1 MNINVQ
7 FNDIDEML
15 VFASRLSPLASKTAQ
30 AVPKAAAEA
39 VNAAAAVKSSAK
51 KEPAQKAA
59 EPAEVKPAAKAAS
72 TPVAAPTPEPA
83 AKSAAGK
90 PVHKLPDLQDILIAL
105 NKAATG
111 DAPMT
116 VNKASDVIHGLGYDR
131 LGQVPEDKYDELY
144 AKAEEALKEYDHAG

>member
-1 MNINVQ
+1 MEINVQ
-7 FNDIDEML
+7 FNNTDEML
-15 VFASRLSPLASKTAQ
+15 AFAIRLSPLASKTAQ

-83 AKSAAGK
+83 AKPAHTAAELREILFNLN
-90 PVHKLPDLQDILIAL
+90 HEANPDGQPMTI
-105 NKAATG
+105 NKA
-111 DAPMT
+111 
-116 VNKASDVIHGLGYDR
+116 KDVINALGYASFKD
-131 LGQVPEDKYDELY
+131 VPEEKYDELY
-144 AKAEEALKEYDHAG
+144 TAVDKAMKELDHAG